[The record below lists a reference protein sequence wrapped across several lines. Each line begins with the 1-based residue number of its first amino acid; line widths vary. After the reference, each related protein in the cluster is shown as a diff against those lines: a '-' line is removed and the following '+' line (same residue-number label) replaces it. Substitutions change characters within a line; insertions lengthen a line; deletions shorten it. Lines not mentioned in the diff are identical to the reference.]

1 MFKRDIKEVLDDIR
15 YSEELLSM
23 EELSDAMKDY
33 IKYTDEL
40 IVSMQAYI
48 DYLLIDEDSI
58 DGDDIKP

>member
-40 IVSMQAYI
+40 IVSLQAYI
-48 DYLLIDEDSI
+48 DYLLMDDKLDED
-58 DGDDIKP
+58 DVNP

>member
-1 MFKRDIKEVLDDIR
+1 MSNRTTKEILNDIR

-23 EELSDAMKDY
+23 EELSAAMKDY

-48 DYLLIDEDSI
+48 DYLIIDE
-58 DGDDIKP
+58 DDIKPPWSI